1 MVSINLI
8 FCMYCAPLVDSY
20 VECYFTL
27 HDTIAPTIIISSII
41 AEQVITLRQEQ
52 FQLDFYVLYIH
63 QKGTSNNKTESWYS
77 CSNWSKNTGILPEW
91 PIWFVRGEIDTIISV
106 STYIKS

>member
-1 MVSINLI
+1 MVSINLV
-8 FCMYCAPLVDSY
+8 FCVYYAPLVDSY
-20 VECYFTL
+20 VECFYLTL

-63 QKGTSNNKTESWYS
+63 QKGTSNNKLTS
-77 CSNWSKNTGILPEW
+77 
-91 PIWFVRGEIDTIISV
+91 
-106 STYIKS
+106 